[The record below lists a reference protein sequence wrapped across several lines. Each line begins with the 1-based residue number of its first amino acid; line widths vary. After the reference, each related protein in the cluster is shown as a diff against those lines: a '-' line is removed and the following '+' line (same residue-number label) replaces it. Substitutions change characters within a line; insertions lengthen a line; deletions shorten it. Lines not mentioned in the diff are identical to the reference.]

1 MTSVIIIDIMG
12 IYKKIFTKQDLSSH
26 LIKII
31 YSIIPFLC
39 FVKYNT
45 LYHALGYQH
54 CQKFLAF

>member
-1 MTSVIIIDIMG
+1 MTSVTIIDIMG

-26 LIKII
+26 LTKIF

-45 LYHALGYQH
+45 LYYALGYQH